1 MSQTLSLV
9 ITGLGWFGA
18 LIGLVAYAMVSKGR
32 WAPNSL
38 PFQTANLTATSTLF
52 LVAAV
57 EGVWP
62 SVFANVAWMV
72 IGAQAL
78 MVMAKARRTGRE
90 HVTRVQVAPREPAA
104 EPVVAAAPAV
114 LR

>member
-38 PFQTANLTATSTLF
+38 PFQVANLTATSTLF

-72 IGAQAL
+72 IGVQAL
-78 MVMAKARRTGRE
+78 AVIRKARRTGRA
-90 HVTRVQVAPREPAA
+90 VTRVDVAPREPAA
-104 EPVVAAAPAV
+104 EHVGAVAPPV